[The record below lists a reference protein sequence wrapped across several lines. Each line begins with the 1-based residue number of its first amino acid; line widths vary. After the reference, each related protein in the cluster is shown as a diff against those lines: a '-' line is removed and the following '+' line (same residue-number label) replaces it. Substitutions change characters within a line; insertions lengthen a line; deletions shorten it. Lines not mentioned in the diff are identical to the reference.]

1 MEKQKALIA
10 DDSDLICGLI
20 NSALETIGFEQNI
33 VVSDG
38 KQAISA
44 YESNDI
50 DITFLDLDMPV
61 MNGLTTLSQIKNI
74 NPEAYVVI
82 VSGGGTAANVKNA
95 IALGAKGFI
104 AKPCDQEKISQ
115 AINKFRAEKVEPYS

>member
-1 MEKQKALIA
+1 MKKQKALIV
-10 DDSDLICGLI
+10 DDSTIICELIDSILSDLD
-20 NSALETIGFEQNI
+20 FEENI
-33 VVSDG
+33 MVNDG
-38 KQAISA
+38 KRAIFA
-44 YESNDI
+44 YEKDDI

-61 MNGLTTLSQIKNI
+61 MNGLSTLNQITKI

-115 AINKFRAEKVEPYS
+115 VINNFRTRKM